1 MDILYFCPHRII
13 PPPKGKPGF
22 SSGKPKGNWG
32 FSSGNR
38 PPENNFSIRSISK
51 HETTDSL

>member
-13 PPPKGKPGF
+13 PPKGKPGILI
-22 SSGKPKGNWG
+22 GGTGHQKITY
-32 FSSGNR
+32 
-38 PPENNFSIRSISK
+38 SIRSISK